1 METALAPGSS
11 VGPYRLESLLGEG
24 ASGIVFTALDARG
37 ERRALKILRPDRAAD
52 AVAAA
57 RFAREAR
64 LTQRAGATHVVPV
77 LELGEEHGLT
87 FLVLPYY
94 SGGSLAVRIRA
105 LGRLG
110 EEETIDVAAQLG
122 RGLDALHAA
131 GIVHRDVK
139 PSNVLLDGDGNVAL
153 ADFGLGRAADS
164 TRLTQEGQLLGT
176 PHYLAPELIE
186 GAEATPASDVYALG
200 CVLYECLVGT
210 PPFGG
215 RSVSAIGFG
224 HLTAPP
230 PDPREL
236 RPELSAALAEA
247 VLRALAKDPAE
258 RPTTATALARM
269 TALART
275 SAQP

>member
-1 METALAPGSS
+1 
-11 VGPYRLESLLGEG
+11 
-24 ASGIVFTALDARG
+24 
-37 ERRALKILRPDRAAD
+37 
-52 AVAAA
+52 
-57 RFAREAR
+57 
-64 LTQRAGATHVVPV
+64 
-77 LELGEEHGLT
+77 
-87 FLVLPYY
+87 
-94 SGGSLAVRIRA
+94 
-105 LGRLG
+105 
-110 EEETIDVAAQLG
+110 
-122 RGLDALHAA
+122 
-131 GIVHRDVK
+131 
-139 PSNVLLDGDGNVAL
+139 
-153 ADFGLGRAADS
+153 
-164 TRLTQEGQLLGT
+164 
-176 PHYLAPELIE
+176 
-186 GAEATPASDVYALG
+186 VYALG

-230 PDPREL
+230 PDPREV